1 METEGAGSSEEAE
14 AGRDVEEESQDD
26 QAQEEIDEEGDEP
39 DQDRQD
45 VSPEPLVQNLSCDG
59 MLEPGSPGYD
69 LDDDGLPGEPLPPL
83 PQEVELYP
91 SQELDPGFQAIQKEK
106 VRFRTVGS
114 L

>member
-26 QAQEEIDEEGDEP
+26 QEEGDEP
-39 DQDRQD
+39 DQDPQD

-106 VRFRTVGS
+106 VRYRTVGS